1 MGSLTSSKPG
11 EDQIVISASDARE
24 IARLLKLLEASVTNR
39 VNDNCAQETHLQA
52 SSFDQPSRAKL
63 IAKAKAVFV
72 ERNRRTEYL
81 SRAMFGEPAWD
92 MLICL
97 YILNGARVT
106 FGKLVNMIGE
116 PMTTAVRW
124 IDYLEKE
131 HLVARRADPND
142 RRLVCIE
149 LLDRGREILDSY
161 FNSFPDDRI
170 AHG

>member
-1 MGSLTSSKPG
+1 MASLTSSNPG

-24 IARLLKLLEASVTNR
+24 IARLLKLLERFQLSRT
-39 VNDNCAQETHLQA
+39 NDNHLQKTSDA
-52 SSFDQPSRAKL
+52 NPFDPPSRAKL
-63 IAKAKAVFV
+63 IAKAKAVFA

-92 MLICL
+92 MLLCL

-116 PMTTAVRW
+116 PMTTGVRW

-161 FNSFPDDRI
+161 FASLPNDRI

>member
-1 MGSLTSSKPG
+1 MASLTSSNPG

-24 IARLLKLLEASVTNR
+24 IARLLKLLERSQLSRTS
-39 VNDNCAQETHLQA
+39 DNNLQETSNA
-52 SSFDQPSRAKL
+52 SRLDPPSRAKL

-92 MLICL
+92 MLLCL

-116 PMTTAVRW
+116 PMTTGVRW

-161 FNSFPDDRI
+161 FDSFPNDRI
-170 AHG
+170 AQG